1 MDFLLYQFGIWLT
14 MKCKV
19 GSFRLEAAVLSILL
33 TEMFDKYLSKREG
46 LIVSMHGLGHY
57 YIPRRAHE

>member
-46 LIVSMHGLGHY
+46 LIVSMHGLGH
-57 YIPRRAHE
+57 